1 MNQETWK
8 LLYKQYDPMIL
19 FLHLNYFFTVLRA
32 QGAMEFEHLRN
43 NVILE
48 CEKTEEKLMSRW
60 VLYSFQGQRGRGIIT
75 LAYFD
80 YDNF

>member
-1 MNQETWK
+1 
-8 LLYKQYDPMIL
+8 
-19 FLHLNYFFTVLRA
+19 
-32 QGAMEFEHLRN
+32 MEFEHLRN

-60 VLYSFQGQRGRGIIT
+60 VLYSVQGQWGRGIIP